1 MEPGANDAF
10 ALILPEVSAN
20 AMQVYLDKFAE
31 TIAVDE
37 HVLLVLDQAG
47 WHEAKTL
54 RVPANITLKP
64 LPPRAPELNPVERL
78 WLFLKE
84 KFLSHRLL
92 DDYDAIVDAATAAWN
107 RMAHEPGRLTSLCSY
122 PWIMNCVSS

>member
-1 MEPGANDAF
+1 MKTTVHLGGKRLCTFDDF
-10 ALILPEVSAN
+10 AHEVSAN

-54 RVPANITLKP
+54 RVPANITLEP
-64 LPPRAPELNPVERL
+64 LPPRAPELNPVERV

-107 RMAHEPGRLTSLCSY
+107 RMAREPIASHPCALTPNS
-122 PWIMNCVSS
+122 

>member
-1 MEPGANDAF
+1 MEPGADDAF

-31 TIAVDE
+31 TIAPDE
-37 HVLLVLDQAG
+37 HILLVLDQAG

-54 RVPANITLKP
+54 RIPANITLEP
-64 LPPRAPELNPVERL
+64 LPPRAPELNPVERV
-78 WLFLKE
+78 WLFLKA

-92 DDYDAIVDAATAAWN
+92 DDYDAIVDAAAAAWN
-107 RMAHEPGRLTSLCSY
+107 RMAREPGTAHDVFVPCYSVT
-122 PWIMNCVSS
+122 PG